1 MGNMLIAPVADAT
14 ERVRADTFIHAHTGS
29 SPEVDRRIA
38 VTDIVTKDASGN
50 VGPLSIVSTQGFVA
64 PTLLASDN
72 IASFRVVFNPS
83 LYAGVPANKAW
94 LHSYTD
100 IYYGSDA
107 SIKQT
112 FISAGV
118 AKFIIEA
125 SGSVRAGL
133 SNAQDLGSASV
144 PWRNGFIQ
152 NGWTVTSDADLKQ
165 RGAVLSAAEITAG
178 KRIAEKL
185 CWWKLLDSIATKGAA
200 ARNHFGPMAQ
210 DIAQILVE
218 CGVELDWTNGNPS
231 FRSDMLC
238 WDQWDEV
245 TKPVM
250 ATRTVPKTKIV
261 FVPVEGSDDGSGQP
275 FYQREEITVDEVEE
289 YDSGEVT
296 IETPAGSGWR
306 IDPSQVAFF
315 LIAAIKADTE
325 RRLALLEAGES

>member
-1 MGNMLIAPVADAT
+1 MVDWVEGLDDASVA
-14 ERVRADTFIHAHTGS
+14 ERDSGTVLVRVPGSPDVLKEAAVGGFI
-29 SPEVDRRIA
+29 
-38 VTDIVTKDASGN
+38 TKNASGN
-50 VGPLSIVSTQGFVA
+50 VGPLSIVSTQGFAA
-64 PTLLASDN
+64 PAVIASDGV
-72 IASFRVVFNPS
+72 ASFRVVFNTS

-112 FISAGV
+112 FISAGA
-118 AKFIIEA
+118 AKLIIEA
-125 SGSVRAGL
+125 SGNLIAGL
-133 SNAQDLGSASV
+133 PNAQDLGSASV
-144 PWRNGFIQ
+144 PWRNGYIQ
-152 NGWTVTSDADLKQ
+152 NAFTITSDASLKQ
-165 RGAVLSAAEITAG
+165 RGAALSDDEIRAG
-178 KRIAEKL
+178 KRIAAEL
-185 CWWKLLDSIATKGAA
+185 CWWQWLDSIADKGAA

-238 WDQWDEV
+238 WDAWDEV

-250 ATRTVPKTKIV
+250 ATRTVPTTKIV
-261 FVPVEGSDDGSGQP
+261 LVPVEGSDDGSGQP

-289 YDSGEVT
+289 YDTGAVT
-296 IETPAGSGWR
+296 IESPAGSGWR

-315 LIAAIKADTE
+315 LLAAINADTE
-325 RRLALLEAGES
+325 RRLAALENEV